1 MRPIHSFSIDQ
12 FGTAMIL
19 FEPVTDGVS
28 VRQVE
33 IIPDS
38 IIVDLA
44 ADGRIIGVEILDPVI
59 VERLFSPPVAKLF
72 KTYNIERAVT

>member
-19 FEPVTDGVS
+19 FEPATEGLS
-28 VRQVE
+28 VRQIEVV
-33 IIPDS
+33 PDS

-44 ADGRIIGVEILDPVI
+44 ADGRILGVEILDPAI
-59 VERLFSPPVAKLF
+59 VERLFSPPVVKLF
-72 KTYNIERAVT
+72 KTYDIERAII